1 MYLGYE
7 WENQVSI
14 LASRVT
20 LLVQEEIKLSFLSS
34 TKVKAV
40 GGYDKE
46 PQEWDIK
53 GFVIPYKY
61 VGKISREKVEEMI
74 ADLDCIYLNK
84 SYDSELALAVC
95 AYPSIMQAYYTM
107 MWEGNVAN
115 AVMREVGGCDSLIRM
130 YKECEDDIKKIEE
143 RFQFEMTHHQVGV

>member
-34 TKVKAV
+34 TTVKAV
-40 GGYDKE
+40 GAYDKE
-46 PQEWDIK
+46 KKDWDIK

-61 VGKISREKVEEMI
+61 VGKISREQVEEMV
-74 ADLDCIYLNK
+74 ADLDCIHLNK
-84 SYDSELALAVC
+84 SYSSELALAVC
-95 AYPSIMQAYYTM
+95 AYPSVMQAYYTM

-115 AVMREVGGCDSLIRM
+115 AVIREVGGTSALIRM
-130 YKECEDDIKKIEE
+130 YNECEEEIKKIEE
-143 RFQFEMTHHQVGV
+143 RLQSQMTHHQV

>member
-7 WENQVSI
+7 WENQVSV

-20 LLVQEEIKLSFLSS
+20 LFLQEEIKLSFLSS

-46 PQEWDIK
+46 KKEWDIK
-53 GFVIPYKY
+53 AFVIPYKY
-61 VGKISREKVEEMI
+61 VGKISREQVEEMI
-74 ADLDCIYLNK
+74 ADLDCIHLNK

-115 AVMREVGGCDSLIRM
+115 ALMREVGGCNALIRM
-130 YKECEDDIKKIEE
+130 YNECEDEIKKIEE
-143 RFQFEMTHHQVGV
+143 RLQSQMTHHQV

>member
-7 WENQVSI
+7 WENQVSV

-34 TKVKAV
+34 SKVKAV

-74 ADLDCIYLNK
+74 ADLDCIHLNK

-95 AYPSIMQAYYTM
+95 AYPSIMQSYYTM
-107 MWEGNVAN
+107 MWKGNVAN
-115 AVMREVGGCDSLIRM
+115 AVIREVGGIDALIRM
-130 YKECEDDIKKIEE
+130 CEDDFKKIEE